1 MNHASISRI
10 PRRVDRADRMKA
22 KHVGFVVGREME
34 EKEKKPERVLTREAL
49 KGIAYSNGDDH
60 SSEIVSFQHEL
71 KWFTAITDDAAE
83 MLLSKNEFG
92 LCGEVLD
99 FSGLTD
105 LSDIAAEHLGKLQAL
120 ELDLS
125 GLTSINDRSAENLS
139 GFGSS
144 LNLSGLHFLSDSA
157 SRNLSKCGPELKLN
171 GLTSLSDAAAESLS
185 KLNLDFLHLNV
196 VHPYSSM
203 VSPVYLMLLLR
214 AFRSVVGTCPL
225 MDSPACRTLLRRVYR
240 SSD

>member
-1 MNHASISRI
+1 
-10 PRRVDRADRMKA
+10 MKA
-22 KHVGFVVGREME
+22 KHVGYVVGSEME
-34 EKEKKPERVLTREAL
+34 DKEKKPERVLTREAL
-49 KGIAYSNGDDH
+49 EGIAYSNGDDH
-60 SSEIVSFQHEL
+60 STEIVSFQHEL

-105 LSDIAAEHLGKLQAL
+105 LSDIAAEHLGKLKAL

-125 GLTSINDRSAENLS
+125 GLTSISDRSAENLS

-144 LNLSGLHFLSDSA
+144 LNLSGLSFLSDSA
-157 SRNLSKCGPELKLN
+157 SRNLSKCGPELTLN
-171 GLTSLSDAAAESLS
+171 GLTILSDAAAESLS
-185 KLNLDFLHLNV
+185 KLNLDFLHLNGLT
-196 VHPYSSM
+196 SLSDAAAGGF
-203 VSPVYLMLLLR
+203 SKCRASLFLNGLTVYLMLLLR
-214 AFRSVVGTCPL
+214 DFRSVVRSCPL

-240 SSD
+240 SSV